1 MLTRSGQ
8 YYSDGTSTTAEMLAS
23 YQAFDSR
30 STKSVQSIPLHRT
43 DTSFLGANG
52 KLIEGE
58 NATWGRQVN
67 AAIFK
72 QVYTRRK

>member
-1 MLTRSGQ
+1 MLTRSMQ

-23 YQAFDSR
+23 YQAVDSS
-30 STKSVQSIPLHRT
+30 STKSVPLHRT

-52 KLIEGE
+52 KWIEGE

-72 QVYTRRK
+72 QVFTRRK